1 MHAAANQQR
10 LPCGNR
16 SIVQSCNMGADEAA
30 DTGAEVKPDIAGT
43 RHGSYQVRS
52 STPFE
57 KMFVAYRS
65 RFHLAEQDIRF
76 VVNGTRVK
84 PFHTPQ
90 EHELEDGDEVEVIL
104 DWLGG
109 W

>member
-1 MHAAANQQR
+1 M
-10 LPCGNR
+10 G
-16 SIVQSCNMGADEAA
+16 SDEGADT
-30 DTGAEVKPDIAGT
+30 DAEVKPDVAGDQT
-43 RHGSYQVRS
+43 QQNSHITLQFTSQERDTVPIKVKR

-90 EHELEDGDEVEVIL
+90 EHELADGDEVEAIL
-104 DWLGG
+104 EMVGG
-109 W
+109 